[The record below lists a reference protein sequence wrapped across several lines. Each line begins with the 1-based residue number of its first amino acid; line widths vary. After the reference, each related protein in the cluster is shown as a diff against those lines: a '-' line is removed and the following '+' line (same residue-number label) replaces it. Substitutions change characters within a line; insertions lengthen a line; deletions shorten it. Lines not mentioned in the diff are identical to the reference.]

1 MKHAFSV
8 VLFIFISVSGFSQE
22 QIMNIGVGFPI
33 FFKSDFAEGGQIHQ
47 LTRKRVHLFAEMP
60 INIETQKKLSI
71 HPGVGYF
78 LFNEIEQ
85 SSPNALG
92 GYFNK
97 EVQHNAI
104 SIYSRMFYHIGSKNI
119 SFQQYYLG
127 GAFGAYLWSKTTG
140 ESSGWIYTRPKPVY
154 SSKIYNESG
163 NAFFHSVY
171 FGLTAVAK
179 LRTKEINKIQPAIE
193 FSFYPKYVTVDDEK
207 RSMAMLTVVLGI
219 GQKKATRVN
228 E

>member
-1 MKHAFSV
+1 MKYAFSV
-8 VLFIFISVSGFSQE
+8 FLFFFICKSSFSQD
-22 QIMNIGVGFPI
+22 QITNIGVGFPI

-60 INIETQKKLSI
+60 VSIGTQRKLFV

-85 SSPNALG
+85 SNPNALG

-104 SIYSRMFYHIGSKNI
+104 SIYSRMFYNLESKNI
-119 SFQQYYLG
+119 SFQQYYFG
-127 GAFGAYLWSKTTG
+127 GTFAVYLWSKTTG
-140 ESSGWIYTRPKPVY
+140 ESSWWIMTRPPA
-154 SSKIYNESG
+154 SGSAIYNESG
-163 NAFFHSVY
+163 KAFFHSVY
-171 FGLTAVAK
+171 FGLTAGAK
-179 LRTKEINKIQPAIE
+179 LRTKEISKIQSAIE
-193 FSFYPKYVTVDDEK
+193 FSFYPLFVTVDNEK

>member
-1 MKHAFSV
+1 MKYAFSV
-8 VLFIFISVSGFSQE
+8 FLFIFICTPGFSQE
-22 QIMNIGVGFPI
+22 QIINIGVGIPM

-60 INIETQKKLSI
+60 IKIGTQRKFSV

-104 SIYSRMFYHIGSKNI
+104 SIYSRMFYHIEIKNI

-127 GAFGAYLWSKTTG
+127 GAFGAYIWSKTSG
-140 ESSGWIYTRPKPVY
+140 ESLGWIYTRPKPVY

-163 NAFFHSVY
+163 KAFFHSVY
-171 FGLTAVAK
+171 LGLTAGAK

-193 FSFYPKYVTVDDEK
+193 FSFYPMYVTVDDEK
-207 RSMAMLTVVLGI
+207 RSMAMLTVVLGL